1 MGTNVAA
8 ELRNPPQIR
17 RSQAISIARAVWR
30 FLRTWPVLPIVLLGT
45 VTVCAI
51 FAPLIAPYDHVE
63 QDLRSRNAPPA
74 WFAKGNTKHLLGADQ
89 VGRDILSRTLY
100 GARISMLVAG
110 TALGSGVLVG
120 TGLGLIAG
128 YFGGIIDE
136 VIMRIVDIWLALPF
150 LLVALVVAVVLGQ
163 SLATITG
170 LLALAAWSTFVRN
183 VRAEVLSLKTRDYV
197 AMAKV
202 ADASTLRIL
211 IRHILPGVMGTITV
225 IATLRVGGLILTEAS
240 LSYLGAGLPSPTPAW
255 GLMVAEGQK
264 YLINAWWVALFPGM
278 AIFVVVMSFNFLGDW
293 MRDRFDPKLRQ
304 MQ

>member
-1 MGTNVAA
+1 MAA
-8 ELRNPPQIR
+8 EMREPARVRGLEAV
-17 RSQAISIARAVWR
+17 STARAVWR
-30 FLRTWPVLPIVLLGT
+30 FFRTWPVLPIFLLGT

-74 WFAKGNTKHLLGADQ
+74 WFAKGSTKHLLGADQ

-110 TALGSGVLVG
+110 TALCSGVLVG
-120 TGLGLIAG
+120 TGLGLLAG

-136 VIMRIVDIWLALPF
+136 VVMRIVDVWLALPF

-202 ADASTLRIL
+202 ADASTGRIL

-278 AIFVVVMSFNFLGDW
+278 AIFIVVMSFNFLGDW